1 MERVNVTQAARNFSD
16 LLNRVYYQ
24 GISVELERNNKV
36 IARIVPAEPTAKLQA
51 KDLPAFLA
59 SLPSLGDDAEAFA
72 RDVLSIDDHFLP
84 EADPWEE

>member
-1 MERVNVTQAARNFSD
+1 MERINVTQAARNFSD

-36 IARIVPAEPTAKLQA
+36 IARIVPAEPTSKLQA

-59 SLPSLGDDAEAFA
+59 SLPDFGDDAEAFA
-72 RDVLSIDDHFLP
+72 RDVMSVRTSFPP
-84 EADPWEE
+84 EKEPWE

>member
-1 MERVNVTQAARNFSD
+1 MTKAARNFSD

-36 IARIVPAEPTAKLQA
+36 IARIVPVEAELKPKSKTLAELK
-51 KDLPAFLA
+51 A

-72 RDVLSIDDHFLP
+72 EDILSVRRDLP
-84 EADPWEE
+84 PERSPWE